1 MHFGIND
8 WRESSFH
15 FRLSH
20 IQRWINWESGEFK
33 LWGPSY
39 TLASSKTLRR
49 AFRMFT
55 WSSILITFI
64 KEVSTAIVR
73 AWVTFRGDVPSTEC

>member
-1 MHFGIND
+1 MTG
-8 WRESSFH
+8 ESSFY

-20 IQRWINWESGEFK
+20 IQRWINWEPGEFK
-33 LWGPSY
+33 LWVPSC
-39 TLASSKTLRR
+39 TSAFSKTLRR
-49 AFRMFT
+49 DFRMFT

-73 AWVTFRGDVPSTEC
+73 ACITFCGDVPSTEC